1 MKKSFFMAHGAPT
14 IYLEENVFTQ
24 KLKQFKQENPEITKL
39 VIMSAHFESEIIKVS
54 TALRYETLYDF
65 GGFPKELYEVKM
77 ATVGDPALGH
87 QVLGLLS
94 KADLNAV
101 ETTNRALDHGAW
113 TLLKLIDPENTLKV
127 VLMSIHPFED
137 PSTLMKIGQ
146 ALRPLDDQT
155 AFIFSGGLV
164 HNLGWLTFGEQPEPQ
179 ALRFWTW
186 LDQAIQS
193 KNTPDLLD
201 YKKQPDARL
210 AVPRPEHF
218 AGLFSVYGTM
228 EDKGSVTLLSHLF
241 QYGTLS
247 LDYYEFKND

>member
-1 MKKSFFMAHGAPT
+1 MAHGAPT
-14 IYLEENVFTQ
+14 IYLEDNAYTQ
-24 KLKQFKQENPEITKL
+24 KLKQFKQENPEITRL
-39 VIMSAHFESEIIKVS
+39 VIMSAHFESEITKVS

-77 ATVGDPALGH
+77 ATVGDPALGN
-87 QVLGLLS
+87 QVLGLLK
-94 KADLNAV
+94 KADLNAI

-113 TLLKLIDPENTLKV
+113 TLLKMIDPENTLKT

-137 PSTLMKIGQ
+137 PSSLMKIGQ
-146 ALRPLDDQT
+146 ALRHLDDQT

-193 KNTPDLLD
+193 KNTSALLD

-228 EDKGSVTLLSHLF
+228 DDKGSVTLLSHLF

>member
-14 IYLEENVFTQ
+14 IYLEDNAFTQ
-24 KLKQFKQENPEITKL
+24 KLKLFKNENPEITKV
-39 VIMSAHFESEIIKVS
+39 VIMSAHFESEIITVS
-54 TALRYETLYDF
+54 TARHYETMYDF

-77 ATVGDPALGH
+77 PTIGDPLLGQ
-87 QVLGLLS
+87 QVIDRLRNA
-94 KADLNAV
+94 KLNV
-101 ETTNRALDHGAW
+101 IETTTRPLDHGAW
-113 TLLKLIDPENTLKV
+113 TLLKIIDPENTLKV

-137 PSTLMKIGQ
+137 PGELMKIGK
-146 ALRPLDDQT
+146 ALRDLDDQT

-164 HNLGWLTFGEQPEPQ
+164 HNLGWLTFQDQPEPQ
-179 ALRFWTW
+179 AVRFWSW

-193 KNTPDLLD
+193 KDTAALFD

-218 AGLFSVYGTM
+218 AGIFSVYGTM
-228 EDKGSVTLLSHLF
+228 DDKGSVSLLSHLF

-247 LDYYEFKND
+247 LDYYEFKNN

>member
-14 IYLEENVFTQ
+14 IYLEDNPFTQ
-24 KLKQFKQENPEITKL
+24 KLKQFKHDYPEITKL
-39 VIMSAHFESEIIKVS
+39 VIMSAHYESPITTVS
-54 TALRYETLYDF
+54 TATHYETMYDF

-77 ATVGDPALGH
+77 PTLGDPILGQ
-87 QVLGLLS
+87 QVIELLTKAGLS
-94 KADLNAV
+94 AKA
-101 ETTNRALDHGAW
+101 TQSRPLDHGAW

-137 PSTLMKIGQ
+137 PQTLMRIGE
-146 ALRPLDDQT
+146 ALRGLDEQT

-164 HNLGWLTFGEQPEPQ
+164 HNLGWLGYGEKPEPQ

-186 LDQAIQS
+186 LDSAIQAKDTVS
-193 KNTPDLLD
+193 LTQYN
-201 YKKQPDARL
+201 KQQDARL

-218 AGLFSVYGTM
+218 AGIFSVYGTM
-228 EDKGSVTLLSHLF
+228 DDKGSVKLLSHMF